1 MELGLKKW
9 YRILAP
15 RPVVLVST
23 VNKKGVSNA
32 APFSFVS
39 PVSGDP
45 PLIAFASS
53 PEHETARNILE
64 TGDFVVNL
72 PSKEIIEE
80 LWTCADSIPDDES
93 EIDAAGLT
101 AEDSA
106 KVKSP
111 GIKECFGR
119 FECRLDSHYT
129 AGDHTLILGLVLRAV
144 VKDDLM
150 KGERYLAEKSDF
162 LMHIGG
168 PEFGLLGKTLRVK

>member
-15 RPVVLVST
+15 RPVVLIST
-23 VNKKGVSNA
+23 VNSKGISNA

-53 PEHETARNILE
+53 PEHETAKNILE

-72 PSKEIIEE
+72 PSENILKQ
-80 LWTCADSIPDDES
+80 LWICADSIPDEKS
-93 EIDAAGLT
+93 EIDVASLT
-101 AEDSA
+101 AEKSV

-119 FECRLDSHYT
+119 FECRLERHYT
-129 AGDHTLILGLVLRAV
+129 AGDHLLITGLVLRAV
-144 VKDDLM
+144 VRDDLM
-150 KGERYLAEKSDF
+150 KRERFLVEKSDF

-168 PEFGLLGKTLRVK
+168 AEFGLLGRTLKVK